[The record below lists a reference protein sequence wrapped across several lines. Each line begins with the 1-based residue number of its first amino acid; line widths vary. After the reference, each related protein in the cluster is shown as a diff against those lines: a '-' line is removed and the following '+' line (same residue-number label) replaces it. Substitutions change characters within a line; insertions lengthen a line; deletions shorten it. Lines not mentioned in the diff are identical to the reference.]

1 MNRCHRKFGI
11 YLTFQSSVWTKL
23 RLKYALCLI
32 VQQKMDA
39 LSLNDAICAGPKL
52 QKDFFDVLIRFRRSP
67 IALECD
73 IKETYLQV
81 EIEERDG
88 PYFRLFCRELDSIKV
103 NLMSMSSVE

>member
-52 QKDFFDVLIRFRRSP
+52 QKDFFDVLIRFRRNP

-81 EIEERDG
+81 EIEERDV
-88 PYFRLFCRELDSIKV
+88 PYFRLFWRELDSIKV
-103 NLMSMSSVE
+103 NLMSMSSIE